1 MTRTERGD
9 RDLAWLLS
17 GREQG
22 MRYEIDIRA
31 VRASVAT
38 IEEVLAEVRRLGLAD
53 DLRPVAVGL
62 PGGRCASGRSQVA
75 AAWQAR
81 LATAQWELRE
91 LGRCVSLAADGYD
104 AVERV
109 VQQALGT
116 GDDPRR
122 DDPRRSAR

>member
-1 MTRTERGD
+1 
-9 RDLAWLLS
+9 
-17 GREQG
+17 
-22 MRYEIDIRA
+22 MRYEIDSGALRA
-31 VRASVAT
+31 GAAT
-38 IEEVLAEVRRLGLAD
+38 IEEVLAEVRRLGISD
-53 DLRPVAVGL
+53 DLQPVAVAL

-75 AAWQAR
+75 GAWQAR
-81 LATAQWELRE
+81 LATTQWELRE

-122 DDPRRSAR
+122 DGPRRSAR